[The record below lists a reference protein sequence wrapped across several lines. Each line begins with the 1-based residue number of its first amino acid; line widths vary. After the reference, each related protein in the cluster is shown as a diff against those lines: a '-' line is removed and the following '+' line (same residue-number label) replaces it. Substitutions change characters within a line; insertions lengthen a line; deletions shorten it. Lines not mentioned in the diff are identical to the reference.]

1 MPNDDGELN
10 AMTKENLNKFSNNLS
25 GDLKV
30 RHGYATSSLCSL
42 QSAIEKDFMKD
53 MPRLRE
59 YIKRL
64 QWWRDTYEKNLDARP
79 RTQPLDQGGCNLIE
93 FHHAKF
99 DEVEVPG
106 QYVQVSRLFVVH
118 GVRLHPACG
127 PD

>member
-1 MPNDDGELN
+1 
-10 AMTKENLNKFSNNLS
+10 
-25 GDLKV
+25 
-30 RHGYATSSLCSL
+30 
-42 QSAIEKDFMKD
+42 MKD

-106 QYVQVSRLFVVH
+106 QYVQVSWSLVLRGLRL
-118 GVRLHPACG
+118 REACG